1 MLNRIRNII
10 IAAILLLTAGSAFAQ
25 PSFKV
30 NAPAVVAGGEVFSV
44 SFTANSEVE
53 SFQGP
58 AISGASVLAG
68 PTKSFMHSTQIIN
81 GRRTTSNEVSY
92 NYVLLAGESGQIT
105 IGPAKATIDG
115 STYVTKQQNVEI
127 AGGAAATSDEGYG
140 EADRQAERA
149 QSSDDSGVSYGKA
162 DIFMRLSFNKNRVVK
177 GEPLVA
183 TLKIYTRNDILGFE
197 DIHFPIFN
205 GFWSQEIETPQNI
218 TFVNEKVGDR
228 IYSSAVLRKYML
240 IPQQT
245 GDISVDPAE
254 LVVAVRVVNR
264 QRRSRS
270 FFDDFFDSDTST
282 QMKKRLTT
290 GSQTI
295 KVAALPADAP
305 ESFGGGVGKFG
316 MNVRLTKDSVKSNEA
331 ASVVVEISG
340 TGNLNLIEAP
350 KVTFPNDFERYDV
363 KTTNS
368 FSNGAAGV
376 SGKKTFEFPFIPRS
390 EGDYTIPE
398 ISYSYFDTAQNR
410 YVTLTNAHVN
420 LRVSRGNA
428 GSATTYVPSSDQR
441 KVSNIDEDIRYIT
454 SSSPDLREKGKS
466 LVGSW
471 LFYFLAALSV
481 AVYFIVRFLLV
492 RRIALLGDV
501 MRTRNRRASKV
512 VRSRLRLAGSFLH
525 QNKVQ
530 EFYEELHKALLG
542 YVSDKL
548 SIQFADMQ
556 RDTIGETLRAKGA
569 DEESIAGFLSLLE
582 DCEMVRYSPDG
593 AAGAMDAQ
601 YGKAADIIS
610 AFENKL

>member
-10 IAAILLLTAGSAFAQ
+10 ISAILLLAAGSDFAQ

-53 SFQGP
+53 NFQGP
-58 AISGASVLAG
+58 SISGASVLAG
-68 PTKSFMHSTQIIN
+68 PTKSFMHSTQITN
-81 GRRTTSNEVSY
+81 GRRTTLNEVTY
-92 NYVLLAGESGQIT
+92 NYVLLAGESGQVT

-115 STYVTKQQNVEI
+115 NTYVTKQQNVEI
-127 AGGAAATSDEGYG
+127 ASGAASMSEDSYR
-140 EADRQAERA
+140 EADRQPERA
-149 QSSDDSGVSYGKA
+149 QDPADQGMSYGKA
-162 DIFMRLSFNKNRVVK
+162 DIFMKLSFNKNRVVK

-218 TFVNEKVGDR
+218 TFLNEKVGDK

-254 LVVAVRVVNR
+254 LVVAVRVMNR

-282 QMKKRLTT
+282 QMKKKLTT
-290 GSQTI
+290 GQQTI

-316 MNVRLTKDSVKSNEA
+316 MSVRITKDSVKSNEA
-331 ASVVVEISG
+331 ASLVVEIGG

-350 KVTFPNDFERYDV
+350 KVAFPNDFERYDV

-390 EGDYTIPE
+390 EGDYMIPE
-398 ISYSYFDTAQNR
+398 ISYSYFDVAQSR
-410 YVTLTNAHVN
+410 YVTLKSAP
-420 LRVSRGNA
+420 VSLKVSKGTS
-428 GSATTYVPSSDQR
+428 GSATAYIPSADQR

-454 SSSPDLREKGKS
+454 NSRPDLRRRGKT

-471 LFYFLAALSV
+471 LFYLLAAISAAL
-481 AVYFIVRFLLV
+481 YFIVRYLLV
-492 RRIALLGDV
+492 RRRALLGDV
-501 MRTRNRRASKV
+501 MRTRNRKASKV
-512 VRSRLRLAGSFLH
+512 VRSRLRLAGTFLH
-525 QNKVQ
+525 QNRVQ

-548 SIQFADMQ
+548 SMQFADMQ
-556 RDTIGETLRAKGA
+556 RDTIGETLRAKGVE
-569 DEESIAGFLSLLE
+569 EESIEGFLSLIE